1 MALGVVFFLLT
12 ECGAPAAVSRVEPP
26 PPTPEPAEVSRAG
39 ARPPAP
45 KAASPPRLV
54 KAKRPV
60 KVPDRGSGRY
70 RVVAGGAAPRK
81 GRGAAVRYQVEVEG
95 GLPFSPQEFA
105 ASVHATLN
113 DPRSWGRF
121 RRVDHGPTRL
131 SVALTSPL
139 TTDAQCLPL
148 RTGGELSCWNGRRS
162 VINAVRWA
170 RGVESYRG
178 DLTAYRQYVI
188 NHEVGHGLGHHHVGC
203 PGRGRPAPVMVQQSK
218 SLESCLPNP
227 WPYPSAGER

>member
-1 MALGVVFFLLT
+1 MALGAVFFLLA
-12 ECGAPAAVSRVEPP
+12 ECGPPAAVSLVAPP
-26 PPTPEPAEVSRAG
+26 PSPLEPAQ
-39 ARPPAP
+39 
-45 KAASPPRLV
+45 PRLV
-54 KAKRPV
+54 ERKVRQGSRAKRYV
-60 KVPDRGSGRY
+60 NVPRRGNGRF
-70 RVVAGGAAPRK
+70 RVVAGGDKPRK

-95 GLPFSPQEFA
+95 GLPFSPEDFA
-105 ASVHATLN
+105 ANVHATLN

-121 RRVDHGPTRL
+121 RRVDHGPVRL

-162 VINAVRWA
+162 VINAERWA
-170 RGVESYRG
+170 RGVEAYRG

-227 WPYPSAGER
+227 WPYPSAGNR